1 MSTWVRAESHTSQ
14 TTILVNLSNVVSIQY
29 TPDSPTQE
37 GRLVLYVSGDSLT
50 YSGQTADRLYRA
62 IEAELLAGAL

>member
-29 TPDSPTQE
+29 TPDRSDQE
-37 GRLVLYVSGDSLT
+37 GRLVLYVAGDSLT
-50 YSGQTADRLYRA
+50 YSGMTADRLYRA